1 MSYSTFLH
9 LLEYIYTDRISHLE
23 GFSSNDS
30 TNTANTN
37 TSNNNNNNNGIRI
50 NNIKSPSQSTTS
62 LSNPK
67 ASIPSLQTLCTTVVW
82 KNIESYDFEALL
94 MEDSNINYNRNRSGS
109 EVKENYNNWMQ
120 WLISSLIDSK
130 NHKLLQRSD
139 EVINKSE

>member
-1 MSYSTFLH
+1 M
-9 LLEYIYTDRISHLE
+9 E

-37 TSNNNNNNNGIRI
+37 TSNNNNGIRN
-50 NNIKSPSQSTTS
+50 NNIKSPSQSSTRH
-62 LSNPK
+62 SNPISPPK

-82 KNIESYDFEALL
+82 KNLESYDFEALLL
-94 MEDSNINYNRNRSGS
+94 MEDSNINYNSNRSGS
-109 EVKENYNNWMQ
+109 EGEVKKNNNNNWMQ